1 MVDLNSNGII
11 FLIDVAERILSKK
24 VKAAI
29 EEGENMKI
37 STGGRKRTI
46 KLVKTEAQSF
56 FSHQNLLCIQRN
68 LSLSDNK
75 IIQLTTMIR

>member
-24 VKAAI
+24 IKAAI
-29 EEGENMKI
+29 EEGENMNI